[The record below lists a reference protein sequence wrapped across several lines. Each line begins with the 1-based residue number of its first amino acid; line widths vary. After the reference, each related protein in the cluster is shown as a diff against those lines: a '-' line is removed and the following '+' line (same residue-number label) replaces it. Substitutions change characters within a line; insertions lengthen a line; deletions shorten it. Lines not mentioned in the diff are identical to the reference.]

1 MTNSAN
7 SAPVLRR
14 GLAGLLAGSFLLAGC
29 SGASAPSPDALE
41 ASADG
46 LSVEVLHDALDHP
59 WAIAFLPKGGAL
71 ISERSGTLRHFPA
84 GDDGPDFSGRGEL
97 VSGLPDDLRAR
108 NQGGLLDLAL
118 HPDFADNRWL
128 YFTYAASVDGGLTT
142 RLARGRFEDG
152 ALSDV
157 ETLFTAEP
165 GVRGGRHFG
174 SRIVF
179 DDTGRVFVSVG
190 DRGDRDQAQDPS
202 NHIGTIVRVHDD
214 GSVPDDNP
222 FVGDDARRDEI
233 WAYGVRNSQGMVMDS
248 ETGILWEN
256 QHGPRGGDEIN
267 IIEAGNNY
275 GWPVISQ
282 GEEYSGGPVG
292 EGLTEKE
299 GMVSPLHHWTPAI
312 APSGLAVIR
321 DPAFA
326 EWDGDLLTGGL
337 AGRTLLRLSFEDRE
351 LVNEDEVLPGLD
363 RRVRDVRV
371 HDGAIWVLTDHN
383 PGELLRLR
391 PAGDNGSE

>member
-1 MTNSAN
+1 MTK
-7 SAPVLRR
+7 PVHVLRR
-14 GLAGLLAGSFLLAGC
+14 SLAAMLAGSFLVAGC
-29 SGASAPSPDALE
+29 SGASAPSSETVE

-46 LSVEVLHDALDHP
+46 LSVEILHEGLNHP
-59 WAIAFLPKGGAL
+59 WAIAFLPDGGAL
-71 ISERSGTLRHFPA
+71 ISERPGALRHFPA

-97 VSGLPDDLRAR
+97 VPGLPDDLRAR

-118 HPDFADNRWL
+118 HPDFPDNRWL

-152 ALSDV
+152 ALNDV
-157 ETLFTAEP
+157 ENLFTAEP

-179 DDTGRVFVSVG
+179 DDDTHVLISVG
-190 DRGDRDQAQDPS
+190 DRGDRHQAQDPS
-202 NHIGTIVRVHDD
+202 NHIGTIIRLHDD
-214 GSVPDDNP
+214 GTIPADNP
-222 FVGDDARRDEI
+222 FVDDADRRDAI
-233 WAYGVRNSQGMVMDS
+233 WAYGVRNSQGMVMDP

-256 QHGPRGGDEIN
+256 QHGPQGGDEVN
-267 IIEAGNNY
+267 IIEPGNNY
-275 GWPVISQ
+275 GWPVITH
-282 GEEYSGGPVG
+282 GEEYGGGQIG
-292 EGLTEKE
+292 EGITEKE
-299 GMVSPLHHWTPAI
+299 GMVSPLHHWTPSI
-312 APSGLAVIR
+312 APSGMAILR

-326 EWDGDLLTGGL
+326 DWDGDLLAGGL
-337 AGRTLLRLSFEDRE
+337 AHRTLRRLTFDDRE
-351 LVNEDEVLPGLD
+351 LVSEVEVLPDLD

-391 PAGDNGSE
+391 PAGDHGSE

>member
-1 MTNSAN
+1 MTK
-7 SAPVLRR
+7 PVHVLRR
-14 GLAGLLAGSFLLAGC
+14 SLAAMLAGSFLVAGC
-29 SGASAPSPDALE
+29 SGASAPSPETVE

-46 LSVEVLHDALDHP
+46 LSVEILHEGLNHP
-59 WAIAFLPKGGAL
+59 WAIAFLPDGGAL
-71 ISERSGTLRHFPA
+71 ISERPGALRHFPA

-97 VSGLPDDLRAR
+97 VPGLPDDLRAR

-152 ALSDV
+152 ALNDV

-179 DDTGRVFVSVG
+179 DDDTHVFTSVG
-190 DRGDRDQAQDPS
+190 DRGDRHQAQDPS
-202 NHIGTIVRVHDD
+202 NHIGTIIRLHDD
-214 GSVPDDNP
+214 GTIPADNP
-222 FVGDDARRDEI
+222 FVDDADRRDAI
-233 WAYGVRNSQGMVMDS
+233 WAYGVRNSQGMVMDP

-256 QHGPRGGDEIN
+256 QHGPQGGDEVN
-267 IIEAGNNY
+267 IIEPGNNY
-275 GWPVISQ
+275 GWPVITH
-282 GEEYSGGPVG
+282 GEEYGGGQIG
-292 EGLTEKE
+292 EGITEKE
-299 GMVSPLHHWTPAI
+299 GMVSPLHHWTPSI
-312 APSGLAVIR
+312 APSGMAILR

-326 EWDGDLLTGGL
+326 DWDGELLAGGL
-337 AGRTLLRLSFEDRE
+337 AHRTLRRLTFDARE
-351 LVNEDEVLPGLD
+351 LVSEVEVLPDLD

-391 PAGDNGSE
+391 PAGDHGSE